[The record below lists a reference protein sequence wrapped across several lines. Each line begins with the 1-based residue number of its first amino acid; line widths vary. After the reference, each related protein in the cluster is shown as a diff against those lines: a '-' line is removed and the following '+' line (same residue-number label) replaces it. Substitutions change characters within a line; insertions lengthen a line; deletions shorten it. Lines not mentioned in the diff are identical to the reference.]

1 MSKKLTT
8 RQDEDCTKVCLLDHE
23 QIKNYDRLIAVDLS
37 RQKELDDH
45 PKTIQQIKFTEQLT
59 ILVLYILM
67 VNNLLVLTI
76 LEKVKQKRLK
86 CFQGSISLIKDDKS

>member
-8 RQDEDCTKVCLLDHE
+8 RQGENYTKVCLLDHE

-45 PKTIQQIKFTEQLT
+45 LKTIQQIKFTEQLT
-59 ILVLYILM
+59 IL
-67 VNNLLVLTI
+67 
-76 LEKVKQKRLK
+76 
-86 CFQGSISLIKDDKS
+86 D